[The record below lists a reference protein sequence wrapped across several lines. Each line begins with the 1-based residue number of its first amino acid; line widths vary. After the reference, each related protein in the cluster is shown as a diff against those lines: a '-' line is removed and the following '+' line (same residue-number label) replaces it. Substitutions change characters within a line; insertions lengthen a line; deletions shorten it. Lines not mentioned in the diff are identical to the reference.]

1 VREGNTRLERGQ
13 IASARQAFE
22 AALRGRPGGTEAV
35 TGLGFVLL
43 NEGNAQGAVR
53 QFQSA
58 ANNGDGDALIG
69 MGDAYRRLGQREQA
83 LEAYRRYVQILPSGS
98 HASVARRQIDALG
111 GPGSGSTSAGGAG
124 SGSAGSAGA
133 GSGSAGAGSGSAGAG
148 SGSAGAGS
156 GSAGAGSGSA
166 GASGGGG
173 GSNEPPGGSE
183 APGRSEPRVVSDTP
197 AIESEP

>member
-1 VREGNTRLERGQ
+1 
-13 IASARQAFE
+13 
-22 AALRGRPGGTEAV
+22 
-35 TGLGFVLL
+35 
-43 NEGNAQGAVR
+43 VR

-98 HASVARRQIDALG
+98 HARVARRQIDALG
-111 GPGSGSTSAGGAG
+111 GSGSGSTSAG
-124 SGSAGSAGA
+124 GA

-156 GSAGAGSGSA
+156 GGAGAGSGSA